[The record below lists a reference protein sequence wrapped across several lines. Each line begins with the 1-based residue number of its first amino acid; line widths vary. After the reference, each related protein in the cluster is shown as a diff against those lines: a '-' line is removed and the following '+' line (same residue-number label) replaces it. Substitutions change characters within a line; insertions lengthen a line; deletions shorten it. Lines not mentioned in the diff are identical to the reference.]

1 MVSVEIDSVEVTY
14 RKQEVMNNLRGQ
26 FSLKSKLH
34 IFRFTYLSILMA
46 LVRVVC
52 HLLNIM
58 ELDLLKR

>member
-1 MVSVEIDSVEVTY
+1 MAMVSVEIDSVKVSY

-34 IFRFTYLSILMA
+34 IFGLDGFGVS
-46 LVRVVC
+46 C
-52 HLLNIM
+52 LLNIV